1 MVAIWMIII
10 QFYAGRPFFASCP
23 GDFVPSPDNA
33 KVTYCNR
40 TVNIDRKAGC
50 DVILNTTVKF
60 ENGGFCNET
69 QGIRL
74 FNVTRNEVSV
84 FRCSNLGTTMNRLC
98 FNASKFSV
106 LQQEPCDPQAAD
118 IRLCKFNMILV
129 LMNFTEAD
137 EGVYEVTLDYFQ
149 NVNTAVEMRQRFN
162 LTLSDSKH

>member
-10 QFYAGRPFFASCP
+10 HFLAGRPIFASCP
-23 GDFVPSPDNA
+23 GDFVPNSDNA
-33 KVTYCNR
+33 KIAYCNR
-40 TVNIDRKAGC
+40 IVNIDRKAGC

-60 ENGGFCNET
+60 ENGGFCDET

-74 FNVTRNEVSV
+74 FNVTRNGASV
-84 FRCSNLGTTMNRLC
+84 FNCSNLGATMNRLC
-98 FNASKFSV
+98 RNTSKFGV
-106 LQQEPCDPQAAD
+106 VQQEPCDPQAD

-149 NVNTAVEMRQRFN
+149 NVNTAVEVRQRFN